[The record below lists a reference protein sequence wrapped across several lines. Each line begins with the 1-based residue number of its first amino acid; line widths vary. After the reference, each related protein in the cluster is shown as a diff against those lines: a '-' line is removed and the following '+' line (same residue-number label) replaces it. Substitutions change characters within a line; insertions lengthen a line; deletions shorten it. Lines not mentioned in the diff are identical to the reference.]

1 MPGHAKSIYVEINIH
16 GPVDRVWQLTQT
28 PDLHQRWDLRF
39 TDIQYL
45 PRPDPAEPQR
55 FRYATRIGL
64 GLNIS
69 GEGETVGSRDGHGG
83 QRSSALK
90 FWSDDPKSLIREGSG
105 YWKYVPCDADGQTIR
120 FLTGYDYAVRFGAAG
135 RMFDRLVF
143 RPLIGW
149 ATAWSFDRLR
159 LWVEQ
164 GIDPAASMRRSLVY
178 LTARLALAFVWLYQ
192 GVVPKLIFQH
202 PDELTLLGGAHLS
215 GPAAR
220 AACVAIGWAEVVVGL
235 VVLLAWRS
243 RWPLWL
249 TLVAMPA
256 AVLAVAIQSPGFL
269 AAAFNPVSLNVS
281 MVALAV
287 IACLGGNDLTS
298 AARCLRRPPREEPS

>member
-1 MPGHAKSIYVEINIH
+1 MPGHIKRIYVEVEIH
-16 GPVDRVWQLTQT
+16 GPIERVWQLTQT
-28 PDLHQRWDLRF
+28 PGLHRQWDLRF

-69 GEGETVGSRDGHGG
+69 GEGETVGNRDGPGG

-105 YWKYVPCDADGQTIR
+105 YWKYEPCGEDGQTVR

-135 RMFDRLVF
+135 RVFDRLVF

-159 LWVEQ
+159 LWVEK

-178 LTARLALAFVWLYQ
+178 LTARVALAFVWLYQ
-192 GVVPKLIFQH
+192 GIVPKLVFQH
-202 PDELTLLGGAHLS
+202 PDELSLLGGAH
-215 GPAAR
+215 
-220 AACVAIGWAEVVVGL
+220 
-235 VVLLAWRS
+235 
-243 RWPLWL
+243 
-249 TLVAMPA
+249 
-256 AVLAVAIQSPGFL
+256 F
-269 AAAFNPVSLNVS
+269 
-281 MVALAV
+281 
-287 IACLGGNDLTS
+287 
-298 AARCLRRPPREEPS
+298 